1 MNNLKYMETRNIT
14 VTLEKAKEWYNSGDA
29 TLKEVALQAFDKNE
43 LSYNFK
49 NITTFKKACKALGL
63 AYDVTLVRV
72 KNISTVSKA
81 SAAMF
86 KLNIIKKAINL
97 GKDLHLTK
105 NPKDSNIYFPRI
117 LFMPVSLAHYKSTI
131 NLSENNLDKKILGEI
146 KSEGEEYYVFSDDTD
161 CSCYSGLGSFNTIT
175 GGVNNS
181 SGFLGC
187 ASKEIAQHF
196 GKHFGMLITEA
207 KYGDMIDF
215 EIISDHYQK
224 RSCIS
229 TK

>member
-1 MNNLKYMETRNIT
+1 METRNIT
-14 VTLEKAKEWYNSGDA
+14 VTLEKAREWYNSGDES
-29 TLKEVALQAFDKNE
+29 LKEVALQAFNENE
-43 LSYNFK
+43 LAYNFK
-49 NITTFKKACKALGL
+49 NIKTFKNAC
-63 AYDVTLVRV
+63 DTLNYHFNGANNTSRY
-72 KNISTVSKA
+72 IATFSRA

-86 KLNIIKKAINL
+86 KLNIIRKALNL
-97 GKDLHLTK
+97 GRDLHLTRD
-105 NPKDSNIYFPRI
+105 PKDSYIYYPDNSFI
-117 LFMPVSLAHYKSTI
+117 IKESNFYKKEIDSG
-131 NLSENNLDKKILGEI
+131 KIEIIGEI
-146 KSEGEEYYVFSDDTD
+146 KSEGEEYYVLSGCVDH
-161 CSCYSGLGSFNTIT
+161 SWYEGLGTFLPGAGV
-175 GGVNNS
+175 GGYGIS

-196 GKHFGMLITEA
+196 GKYFGMLITEA